1 MKKSVFV
8 VIGVLVLAG
17 LGAAGYQYRSSKGA
31 AEKNTKPTETV
42 KAPVTIE
49 FSPSDLLTIASTD
62 ISRAIP
68 MTGSLKPVNQAMVK
82 AKIAGELQAFKV
94 REGMQITAGQVIAQ
108 IDASEAQSRL
118 SEREAQLRSVSAQVD
133 QARRTADSNKVLLE
147 KNFIS
152 QNAFDLTRSNLD
164 VAIANRD
171 AIAQQII
178 QSKKALADTRILS
191 PINGVVSERF
201 VQPGE
206 KLGIDARI
214 VSIVDLSQMEIEAP
228 VPASDIAAVAIGQ
241 NISLQ
246 VEGVTGAQIGKVSR
260 IAPATQAGTR
270 SVIVYVSLA
279 NKNPQIRAGMF
290 AQGSLNLETKS
301 NIIAIPLSALRE
313 AAGRNFVYLI
323 SNGKLI
329 EREVKLGLRNERAS
343 ASNGS
348 SGIIEITEGLK
359 IGEEIVALNLGP
371 LAVNSPV
378 AKKAAR

>member
-1 MKKSVFV
+1 MKRSIFA
-8 VIGVLVLAG
+8 VICLLIVGG
-17 LGAAGYQYRSSKGA
+17 LGAAGYQYKSKKAVAPTNSS
-31 AEKNTKPTETV
+31 PTDTV
-42 KAPVTIE
+42 KAPATIE
-49 FSPSDLLTIASTD
+49 FSPSDLMVIATSD

-68 MTGSLKPVNQAMVK
+68 ITGSLKPVNQALVK

-94 REGMQITAGQVIAQ
+94 REGMPITAGQVIAQ

-118 SEREAQLRSVSAQVD
+118 SEREAQLRSVNAQVD
-133 QARRTADSNKVLLE
+133 QAKRTAESNKVLLE

-152 QNAFDLTRSNLD
+152 QNAFDLTRSNLE

-171 AIAQQII
+171 AIAQQIV
-178 QSKKALADTRILS
+178 QSKKALADTRVLS

-228 VPASDIAAVAIGQ
+228 VPSSDIAAVAVGQ
-241 NISLQ
+241 SISLQ
-246 VEGVTGAQIGKVSR
+246 VEGVAGAQVGKVSR
-260 IAPATQAGTR
+260 ISPSTQAGTR

-290 AQGSLNLETKS
+290 AQGALNLETKN
-301 NIIAIPLSALRE
+301 NIVAIPLSALRE
-313 AAGRNFVYLI
+313 SAGRNFVYVV
-323 SNGKLI
+323 SNNQLL

-348 SGIIEITEGLK
+348 SGIIEITQGLK
-359 IGEEIVALNLGP
+359 TGDEIVALNLGP
-371 LAVNSPV
+371 LAVNSLV